1 MGDGFSTDDSA
12 TSAISQTCMRQFL
25 PLAEVANFCDYHNK
39 YFRRFLVDMMRIFLK
54 MGRQGQEKNSEIW
67 LQF

>member
-12 TSAISQTCMRQFL
+12 TSAISPNLMRQFL
-25 PLAEVANFCDYHNK
+25 PLVEVANFCDYHNK
-39 YFRRFLVDMMRIFLK
+39 YFRRFMVDMMRIF
-54 MGRQGQEKNSEIW
+54 GRVDRQGQGKNSEIW